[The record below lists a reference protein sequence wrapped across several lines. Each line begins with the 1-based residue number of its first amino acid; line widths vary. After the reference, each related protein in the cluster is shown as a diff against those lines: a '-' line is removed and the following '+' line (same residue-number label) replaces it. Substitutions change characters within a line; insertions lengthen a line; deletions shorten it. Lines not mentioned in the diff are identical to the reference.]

1 MRHSVSVTTLYA
13 AGCRYIVLFVMF
25 KLASLLTVG
34 LGGALGS
41 MLRYGVTV
49 LFSAMGWSGNLAVML
64 VNALGSFAIGY
75 LGGAVKDSSLLL
87 LLSVGLCGGFTTFS
101 TFSMQGVKMLQEG
114 RIAALSLYVTGTVLV
129 CLLMAWIGLRF
140 AAHVK

>member
-1 MRHSVSVTTLYA
+1 
-13 AGCRYIVLFVMF
+13 MF

-49 LFSAMGWSGNLAVML
+49 LFSAMGWSGNLAIML

-101 TFSMQGVKMLQEG
+101 TFSMQSVKMLQEG
-114 RIAALSLYVTGTVLV
+114 RIAALSLYVAGTVLV
-129 CLLMAWIGLRF
+129 CILMAWIGLRF